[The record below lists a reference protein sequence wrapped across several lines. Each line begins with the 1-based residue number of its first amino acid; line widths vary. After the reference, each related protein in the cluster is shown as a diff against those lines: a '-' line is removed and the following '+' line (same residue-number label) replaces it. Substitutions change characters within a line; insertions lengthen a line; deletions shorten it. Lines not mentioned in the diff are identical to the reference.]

1 MQSSK
6 ITENEFCEI
15 KQINQ
20 KSLKQLLEANNWE
33 LSLHEYLLSNSNCN
47 NKTFTCKNLNVNP
60 GMQSIQIED
69 PAYILE
75 NKKCSKMSITFSAHG
90 TRKIFTYLNVTNNE
104 CYDKLY
110 RKLKN
115 ISEWNY
121 YIMNHDDISNTQLQI
136 SYSLQSTY
144 VQHVHSIYKLIKK
157 CCDDI
162 SLEMWDKL
170 ITMLP
175 LREKTPAE
183 LQLES
188 NLEQQL
194 KLLPITS
201 SQESPICLQNIID
214 IATQLSAARQN
225 QYIFYTIARDLT
237 RLGFSEQAKEILTKT
252 ILLSDRTPFT
262 EDAAALV
269 SNIIM
274 NNNSEN
280 KRKNAQNALQYALR
294 SDIRS
299 ISDLKHKLSVLGICL
314 GDETF
319 FYHLLTDEKI
329 ACATED
335 CDEFETLAAGVFLQ
349 AIICMTETVYLY
361 NQANKELRDE
371 NQQQREKI
379 NRLEAQLAQ
388 QNSHN
393 NIISFSSNVILTP
406 YVNHSDNTV
415 TTEIENKTSLPS
427 NSYL

>member
-33 LSLHEYLLSNSNCN
+33 LSFHEYLLSNSNCN

-237 RLGFSEQAKEILTKT
+237 RLGFSEQA
-252 ILLSDRTPFT
+252 
-262 EDAAALV
+262 
-269 SNIIM
+269 
-274 NNNSEN
+274 
-280 KRKNAQNALQYALR
+280 
-294 SDIRS
+294 
-299 ISDLKHKLSVLGICL
+299 
-314 GDETF
+314 
-319 FYHLLTDEKI
+319 
-329 ACATED
+329 
-335 CDEFETLAAGVFLQ
+335 
-349 AIICMTETVYLY
+349 
-361 NQANKELRDE
+361 NKELRDE